1 MFETMNDII
10 EPIPA
15 EVILAELTS
24 DKFLRKTHS
33 GNNEI
38 YVFHAKD
45 APQTMREIGRL
56 REISFRDS
64 GGGTGLD
71 CDVDEFDYAE
81 DGFRQ
86 LIVWNPIDK
95 AIVGGYRYLCCN
107 QLRPDADGEYNTPTS
122 ELFHYSDTFK
132 KQYLPYTMELGRSF
146 VQPAYQPSNNFSKG
160 IYSLDNLWD
169 GIGTL
174 ITTLTPKYLFG
185 KVTMYSQLDRE
196 ARDLIL
202 YFLKTQ
208 FPDPEGLVTPRPEV
222 TLPILMEEEK
232 LKALFTGAN
241 YNENFRILVKNV
253 RERGAA
259 VPPLVNAYMSLS
271 PTMRSFGTAL
281 NAPFGNVEETGIL
294 VTIADIFEEKVKRH
308 FEYDPNA
315 IPLHLS

>member
-1 MFETMNDII
+1 MKPII
-10 EPIPA
+10 DPIPA
-15 EVILAELTS
+15 DAILEELTS
-24 DKFLRKTHS
+24 EKFLRKTHS

-38 YVFHAKD
+38 YVLHAD
-45 APQTMREIGRL
+45 NSPQTMREIGRL

-71 CDVDEFDYAE
+71 CDVDEFDFGE
-81 DGFRQ
+81 DGFQQ

-95 AIVGGYRYLCCN
+95 AIVGGYRFLCCDK
-107 QLRPDADGEYNTPTS
+107 LRLDEHGEINTPTS
-122 ELFHYSDTFK
+122 ELFQYSEKFK
-132 KQYLPYTMELGRSF
+132 KEYLPYTLELGRSF
-146 VQPAYQPSNNFSKG
+146 VQPEYQPSHNFSKG

-174 ITTLTPKYLFG
+174 MKNLEPRYLFG
-185 KVTMYSQLDRE
+185 KVTMYSQLNRE
-196 ARDLIL
+196 ARDMIL

-208 FPDPEGLVTPRPEV
+208 FPDPEHLVAPYPEV
-222 TLPILMEEEK
+222 ELPFLMSEEQ
-232 LKALFTGAN
+232 LKSIFTGAN
-241 YNENFRILVKNV
+241 YNENYRILVKNV